1 VTNPFGEGGFDV
13 NALLQQAQAM
23 QEQLVSAQQRMEE
36 QRFEGTSGPVTVTVT
51 GAGELTDVAIRPGS
65 HDAGDEDSLADLGDY
80 VVAAYRV
87 ARGEAEAAQAAANP
101 LAGLS
106 DALGGALGGGE
117 GGLDLGA
124 LLGGGAEDAPRRQAG
139 FGLPAAPEDDDDPES
154 DGGPR
159 GV

>member
-1 VTNPFGEGGFDV
+1 MTNPFGEGGFDV

-36 QRFEGTSGPVTVTVT
+36 QRFEGTAGPVTVTVT
-51 GAGELTDVAIRPGS
+51 GAGELTAVAIRPGS
-65 HDAGDEDSLADLGDY
+65 HDAGDADSLADLGDY

-87 ARGEAEAAQAAANP
+87 ARGEVEAAQAAANP

-106 DALGGALGGGE
+106 DALGGALGGE

-139 FGLPAAPEDDDDPES
+139 FGLPPAPEDDDDPES